1 MKKTYESVP
10 YGGLLQPYGPKPV
23 KVKPEKE
30 EKKEKKES
38 SDKKD
43 KKFYPKKD
51 RKPINVW
58 NKNVNL
64 GIGNLLIY

>member
-23 KVKPEKE
+23 KAKPEKE

-51 RKPINVW
+51 RKPINV
-58 NKNVNL
+58 
-64 GIGNLLIY
+64 